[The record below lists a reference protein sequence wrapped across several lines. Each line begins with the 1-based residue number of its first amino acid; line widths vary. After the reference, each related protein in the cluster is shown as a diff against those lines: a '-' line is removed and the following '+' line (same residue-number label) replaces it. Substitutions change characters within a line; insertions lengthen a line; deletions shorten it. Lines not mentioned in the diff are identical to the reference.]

1 MQFRSYAEY
10 DSLLVL
16 ICVVFRETYNCHVD
30 LTCLVIGKS
39 LTASPTGS
47 CFVLQLWW
55 PDLPGNADCLRNE
68 VPGITGVGAQG
79 SGSEVGVPIELLFCS
94 QSL

>member
-1 MQFRSYAEY
+1 
-10 DSLLVL
+10 
-16 ICVVFRETYNCHVD
+16 VD

-39 LTASPTGS
+39 LTVSPTGF

-55 PDLPGNADCLRNE
+55 PDLPSNADCLRNE

-79 SGSEVGVPIELLFCS
+79 SGSEVRVPIELLFCLWS
-94 QSL
+94 S